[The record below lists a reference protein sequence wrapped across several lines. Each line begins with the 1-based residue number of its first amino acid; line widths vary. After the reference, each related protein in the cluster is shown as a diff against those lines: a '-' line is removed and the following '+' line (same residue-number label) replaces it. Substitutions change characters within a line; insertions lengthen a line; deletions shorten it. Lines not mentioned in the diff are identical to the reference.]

1 MKKYFM
7 MMVAVLAISAVSAM
21 ADDGGD
27 NKNPNDGGKDG
38 SGLQARSIS
47 FAEFKDRCANPDK
60 YRGDVQRAPENIKV
74 QCTDVSR
81 AFVADASG
89 QMPLPSSRSVTT
101 ALFSDKF
108 NVDADTKAY
117 PSDAKSAAAGS
128 CLRYKE
134 VQNTVAVEK
143 QLTCGE
149 ILSWKGDVEDFCA
162 ANLESLKSANPKLID
177 TRDTGAVIDTCGGAA
192 SQTTPNKQY

>member
-7 MMVAVLAISAVSAM
+7 MMVAVLAI
-21 ADDGGD
+21 
-27 NKNPNDGGKDG
+27 
-38 SGLQARSIS
+38 
-47 FAEFKDRCANPDK
+47 
-60 YRGDVQRAPENIKV
+60 GDVQRAPENIKV